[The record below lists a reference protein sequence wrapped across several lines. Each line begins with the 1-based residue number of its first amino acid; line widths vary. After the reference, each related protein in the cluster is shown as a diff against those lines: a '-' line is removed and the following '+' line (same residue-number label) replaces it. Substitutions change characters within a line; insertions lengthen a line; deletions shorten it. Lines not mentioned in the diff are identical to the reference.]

1 MNATRFCPAA
11 PHETCILLHSFPRP
25 YPITSYPSTRITNP
39 SPASTAHTKPS
50 YQTSYMARLHQSAL
64 ADRAVI
70 RNHRLLETKRQPYQA
85 IPTAT

>member
-1 MNATRFCPAA
+1 
-11 PHETCILLHSFPRP
+11 
-25 YPITSYPSTRITNP
+25 
-39 SPASTAHTKPS
+39 
-50 YQTSYMARLHQSAL
+50 MARLHQSAL